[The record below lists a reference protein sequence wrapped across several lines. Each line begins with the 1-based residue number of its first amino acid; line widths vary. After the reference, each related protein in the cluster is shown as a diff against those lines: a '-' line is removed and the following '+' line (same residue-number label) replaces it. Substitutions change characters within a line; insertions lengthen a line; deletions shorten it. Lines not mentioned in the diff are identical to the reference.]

1 MGDKEELA
9 CPNCGAKKFVF
20 LDSTRCKCDYC
31 NSEWKLEDILGFKKF
46 VVETQSKESVKKHL
60 ISSLFNKNT
69 NENAAILIALFLFF
83 LLIFLVMKFC

>member
-60 ISSLFNKNT
+60 ISCLFNKDT
-69 NENAAILIALFLFF
+69 SEKAAILIAVFLFF
-83 LLIFLVMKFC
+83 LLMYLMMK